1 VPLKVQKENQKKL
14 LHAKKKK
21 LQKEER
27 QKQAARHREEKHQEF
42 LWDQHREV
50 CEKNGS
56 TFLFE
61 NLPADVSFNIFSLL
75 EYRKGTRS
83 LVSLALVC
91 RLWNFQLTLYKFLR
105 STPIERDTSWFDS
118 IDWKFSGQDDFK
130 LYGPHKH
137 TIRPYR
143 LQHTIVGDQKF
154 RWRVVTEH
162 NPSDREPPQ
171 MARYYLLIR
180 TSLHEW
186 PGFYFS
192 FVAPLIAVAS
202 KKVMTDD
209 SNESYFDLR
218 LIENICQHIV
228 DHNLVAEYQLKLVHQ
243 VKTGAFIELTDI
255 AGNLFERNCYFAGYM
270 PT

>member
-1 VPLKVQKENQKKL
+1 MQRRRNYRKKNDKNKL
-14 LHAKKKK
+14 LDTDKKSIKSFSGTNT
-21 LQKEER
+21 
-27 QKQAARHREEKHQEF
+27 EKF
-42 LWDQHREV
+42 V
-50 CEKNGS
+50 KKNGS

-209 SNESYFDLR
+209 SKESYFDLR